1 MDPSALTLRRDIN
14 RTLLLAGKTP
24 EAEQRTR
31 ETLALDSTNARTRM
45 LLGQTLLVE
54 GKNNEAVQELEHS
67 QRELPTTRG
76 AAFLAG
82 AYFRV
87 NREKDARRLV
97 DSMLTASNRTFVPAM
112 DLAIAYAG
120 LRDKEQTLTWLERA
134 YDDRTLRPFIRDQV
148 FTFVRT
154 EPRFRALIAKMKL
167 PPVNCC

>member
-1 MDPSALTLRRDIN
+1 MNPSELTLRRDIN
-14 RTLLLAGKTP
+14 RTLLLAGKTTK
-24 EAEQRTR
+24 AEQRTR
-31 ETLALDSTNARTRM
+31 ETLAMDSTSARTRM

-67 QRELPTTRG
+67 QRRLPTTRG

-97 DSMLTASNRTFVPAM
+97 DSMLTVSNRTFVPAM

-120 LRDKEQTLTWLERA
+120 LRDKDQTLSWLEQA

-148 FTFVRT
+148 FTFVRA